1 MPPIANTHMMKSKIE
16 TRVESEKRHPIKVQT
31 RDIIKMKRIKRD
43 SKIRKDDRK
52 ALFQTKRRWY
62 ILLTL
67 VLFDRKTNSLLLVFK
82 LSETTTFYIVFQES
96 GNSESYGTSYFVNGG
111 VDTSSTRSLEIILFV
126 LILLFFYQT

>member
-52 ALFQTKRRWY
+52 ALFQTKRR
-62 ILLTL
+62 
-67 VLFDRKTNSLLLVFK
+67 
-82 LSETTTFYIVFQES
+82 
-96 GNSESYGTSYFVNGG
+96 
-111 VDTSSTRSLEIILFV
+111 
-126 LILLFFYQT
+126 